1 MPRVV
6 APLLALVAAGL
17 VVTAALVPEFQAGG
31 VGVTPLDPDR
41 VGWVPILVGS
51 LVQVGVLLVPAAML
65 LLGERRGIAGGI
77 LLGAGIL
84 GLTLRL
90 VRLFQLAEIPDLGPA
105 IGSWVDLSA
114 EAGAI
119 VAGALALLGIRPSER
134 EEEATDTDLPP
145 PPGEAAKESSRSPS
159 SPGAS

>member
-6 APLLALVAAGL
+6 APLLAVVAAGL
-17 VVTAALVPEFQAGG
+17 VVTAALVPEFEAGG

-41 VGWVPILVGS
+41 LGWVPILVGT

-84 GLTLRL
+84 GVTSRL
-90 VRLFQLAEIPDLGPA
+90 VRLFQLGEIPDLGPA
-105 IGSWVDLSA
+105 IGSWVDLTA
-114 EAGAI
+114 EAAAI
-119 VAGALALLGIRPSER
+119 LAGALALLAIRPHER
-134 EEEATDTDLPP
+134 DEEATDMDLPP
-145 PPGEAAKESSRSPS
+145 PPGEPS
-159 SPGAS
+159 VGNSVQD